1 MNLLEK
7 TNDEI
12 LEIAEPMWDELVV
25 SSNKRDYLGFIKH
38 FSKEM
43 LMGANEI
50 EIGKQWTKNKM
61 LSSLSVEREFL
72 GCLRRG
78 EYITVL
84 YKQTSDEVSGEF
96 LGRLVLGIEEGEVKI
111 FGATIF
117 QNFSIKQMSNTI
129 TTNKFVEL
137 TYRIIDQTNGEVIEQ
152 VEEPLGYVQGDN
164 TLLFN
169 QVTKELEGKSVGD
182 EVEILLKAED
192 AFGPKLEELIFTDD
206 INNVPLEYRFI
217 GAAVTM
223 QNDKGGTKD
232 FIVSSIEDG
241 KLTIDGNH
249 PLAGKDIIFYVEVLS
264 VRDATADEII
274 EGGSID

>member
-1 MNLLEK
+1 
-7 TNDEI
+7 
-12 LEIAEPMWDELVV
+12 
-25 SSNKRDYLGFIKH
+25 
-38 FSKEM
+38 
-43 LMGANEI
+43 
-50 EIGKQWTKNKM
+50 
-61 LSSLSVEREFL
+61 
-72 GCLRRG
+72 
-78 EYITVL
+78 
-84 YKQTSDEVSGEF
+84 
-96 LGRLVLGIEEGEVKI
+96 
-111 FGATIF
+111 
-117 QNFSIKQMSNTI
+117 MSNTI

-192 AFGPKLEELIFTDD
+192 AFGPTVEELVFTDD
-206 INNVPLEYRFI
+206 INNVPVEYRFI

-241 KLTIDGNH
+241 KLTIYGNH

>member
-1 MNLLEK
+1 
-7 TNDEI
+7 
-12 LEIAEPMWDELVV
+12 
-25 SSNKRDYLGFIKH
+25 
-38 FSKEM
+38 
-43 LMGANEI
+43 
-50 EIGKQWTKNKM
+50 
-61 LSSLSVEREFL
+61 
-72 GCLRRG
+72 
-78 EYITVL
+78 
-84 YKQTSDEVSGEF
+84 
-96 LGRLVLGIEEGEVKI
+96 
-111 FGATIF
+111 
-117 QNFSIKQMSNTI
+117 MSNTI

-182 EVEILLKAED
+182 EVEILLKAKD
-192 AFGPKLEELIFTDD
+192 AFGQKLEELIFTDE
-206 INNVPLEYRFI
+206 INNVPVEYRFI

>member
-1 MNLLEK
+1 
-7 TNDEI
+7 
-12 LEIAEPMWDELVV
+12 
-25 SSNKRDYLGFIKH
+25 
-38 FSKEM
+38 
-43 LMGANEI
+43 
-50 EIGKQWTKNKM
+50 
-61 LSSLSVEREFL
+61 
-72 GCLRRG
+72 
-78 EYITVL
+78 
-84 YKQTSDEVSGEF
+84 
-96 LGRLVLGIEEGEVKI
+96 
-111 FGATIF
+111 
-117 QNFSIKQMSNTI
+117 MSNTI

-169 QVTKELEGKSVGD
+169 QVTKELEGKLVGD

>member
-1 MNLLEK
+1 
-7 TNDEI
+7 
-12 LEIAEPMWDELVV
+12 
-25 SSNKRDYLGFIKH
+25 
-38 FSKEM
+38 
-43 LMGANEI
+43 
-50 EIGKQWTKNKM
+50 
-61 LSSLSVEREFL
+61 
-72 GCLRRG
+72 
-78 EYITVL
+78 
-84 YKQTSDEVSGEF
+84 
-96 LGRLVLGIEEGEVKI
+96 
-111 FGATIF
+111 
-117 QNFSIKQMSNTI
+117 MSNTI

-192 AFGPKLEELIFTDD
+192 AFGPKLEELIFTDE
-206 INNVPLEYRFI
+206 INNVPAEYRFI

>member
-1 MNLLEK
+1 
-7 TNDEI
+7 
-12 LEIAEPMWDELVV
+12 
-25 SSNKRDYLGFIKH
+25 
-38 FSKEM
+38 
-43 LMGANEI
+43 
-50 EIGKQWTKNKM
+50 
-61 LSSLSVEREFL
+61 
-72 GCLRRG
+72 
-78 EYITVL
+78 
-84 YKQTSDEVSGEF
+84 
-96 LGRLVLGIEEGEVKI
+96 
-111 FGATIF
+111 
-117 QNFSIKQMSNTI
+117 MSNTI

-192 AFGPKLEELIFTDD
+192 AFGPIIEELVFTDD
-206 INNVPLEYRFI
+206 INNVPVEYRFI

>member
-1 MNLLEK
+1 
-7 TNDEI
+7 
-12 LEIAEPMWDELVV
+12 
-25 SSNKRDYLGFIKH
+25 
-38 FSKEM
+38 
-43 LMGANEI
+43 
-50 EIGKQWTKNKM
+50 
-61 LSSLSVEREFL
+61 
-72 GCLRRG
+72 
-78 EYITVL
+78 
-84 YKQTSDEVSGEF
+84 
-96 LGRLVLGIEEGEVKI
+96 
-111 FGATIF
+111 
-117 QNFSIKQMSNTI
+117 MSNTI

-192 AFGPKLEELIFTDD
+192 AFGPKLEELIFTDE
-206 INNVPLEYRFI
+206 INNVPIEYRFI

>member
-1 MNLLEK
+1 
-7 TNDEI
+7 
-12 LEIAEPMWDELVV
+12 
-25 SSNKRDYLGFIKH
+25 
-38 FSKEM
+38 
-43 LMGANEI
+43 
-50 EIGKQWTKNKM
+50 
-61 LSSLSVEREFL
+61 
-72 GCLRRG
+72 
-78 EYITVL
+78 
-84 YKQTSDEVSGEF
+84 
-96 LGRLVLGIEEGEVKI
+96 
-111 FGATIF
+111 
-117 QNFSIKQMSNTI
+117 MSNTI

-169 QVTKELEGKSVGD
+169 QVTEELEGKSVGD

-192 AFGPKLEELIFTDD
+192 AFGPKLEELIFTDE
-206 INNVPLEYRFI
+206 INNVPVEYRFI

>member
-1 MNLLEK
+1 
-7 TNDEI
+7 
-12 LEIAEPMWDELVV
+12 
-25 SSNKRDYLGFIKH
+25 
-38 FSKEM
+38 
-43 LMGANEI
+43 
-50 EIGKQWTKNKM
+50 
-61 LSSLSVEREFL
+61 
-72 GCLRRG
+72 
-78 EYITVL
+78 
-84 YKQTSDEVSGEF
+84 
-96 LGRLVLGIEEGEVKI
+96 
-111 FGATIF
+111 
-117 QNFSIKQMSNTI
+117 MSNTI

-182 EVEILLKAED
+182 EVEILLKAEV
-192 AFGPKLEELIFTDD
+192 AFGPKLEELIFTDE
-206 INNVPLEYRFI
+206 INNVPVEYRFI

>member
-1 MNLLEK
+1 M
-7 TNDEI
+7 
-12 LEIAEPMWDELVV
+12 
-25 SSNKRDYLGFIKH
+25 
-38 FSKEM
+38 
-43 LMGANEI
+43 
-50 EIGKQWTKNKM
+50 
-61 LSSLSVEREFL
+61 
-72 GCLRRG
+72 C
-78 EYITVL
+78 
-84 YKQTSDEVSGEF
+84 
-96 LGRLVLGIEEGEVKI
+96 
-111 FGATIF
+111 
-117 QNFSIKQMSNTI
+117 NTI

-192 AFGPKLEELIFTDD
+192 AFGPKLEELIFTDE
-206 INNVPLEYRFI
+206 INNVPVEYRFI

>member
-1 MNLLEK
+1 M
-7 TNDEI
+7 TNI
-12 LEIAEPMWDELVV
+12 
-25 SSNKRDYLGFIKH
+25 
-38 FSKEM
+38 
-43 LMGANEI
+43 
-50 EIGKQWTKNKM
+50 
-61 LSSLSVEREFL
+61 
-72 GCLRRG
+72 
-78 EYITVL
+78 
-84 YKQTSDEVSGEF
+84 
-96 LGRLVLGIEEGEVKI
+96 
-111 FGATIF
+111 
-117 QNFSIKQMSNTI
+117 I

-169 QVTKELEGKSVGD
+169 QVTKELGGKSVGD

-192 AFGPKLEELIFTDD
+192 AFGPKLEELIFTDE
-206 INNVPLEYRFI
+206 INNVPVEYRFI

>member
-1 MNLLEK
+1 
-7 TNDEI
+7 
-12 LEIAEPMWDELVV
+12 
-25 SSNKRDYLGFIKH
+25 
-38 FSKEM
+38 
-43 LMGANEI
+43 
-50 EIGKQWTKNKM
+50 
-61 LSSLSVEREFL
+61 
-72 GCLRRG
+72 
-78 EYITVL
+78 
-84 YKQTSDEVSGEF
+84 
-96 LGRLVLGIEEGEVKI
+96 
-111 FGATIF
+111 
-117 QNFSIKQMSNTI
+117 MSNTI

-182 EVEILLKAED
+182 EVEILLKAEN
-192 AFGPKLEELIFTDD
+192 AFGPKLEELIFTDE
-206 INNVPLEYRFI
+206 INNVPVEYRFI